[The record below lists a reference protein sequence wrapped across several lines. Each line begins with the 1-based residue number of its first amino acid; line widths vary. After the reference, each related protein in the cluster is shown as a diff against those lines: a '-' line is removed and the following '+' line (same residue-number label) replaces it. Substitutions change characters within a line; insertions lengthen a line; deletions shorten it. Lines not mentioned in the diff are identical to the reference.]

1 MGIHVIMWN
10 NIEGYGKT
18 YITPKDMEDIHGY
31 GIILKDMDDIECHG
45 IVCND
50 IERNVWI
57 SKDIEGH
64 IKDIEGHIRI

>member
-1 MGIHVIMWN
+1 MERHIWI
-10 NIEGYGKT
+10 
-18 YITPKDMEDIHGY
+18 PKDMEDIHGY